1 MFQHTGI
8 WFVLLAVPLVAA
20 SGLVSAKKSADLRPP
35 PSGLGFFCP
44 LTGEKLPCERC
55 CPLHQ
60 HQENPAT
67 NANATVGSGGTVGVN
82 EDGSQCPITGEELP
96 CPRCCPLP
104 SNN

>member
-1 MFQHTGI
+1 MFQQSWI
-8 WFVLLAVPLVAA
+8 WLALLAVPLGAA
-20 SGLVSAKKSADLRPP
+20 SGLVSAKKSVDLRPP

-60 HQENPAT
+60 DQENLETSAV
-67 NANATVGSGGTVGVN
+67 ALGGGTVGVN
-82 EDGSQCPITGEELP
+82 DDVFQCPITGEALP

-104 SNN
+104 RNN